1 MGRIVAIS
9 SGDLGTTRSLNE
21 YAIKM
26 IKGNTRKVLFIGT
39 ASHDAVEY
47 IDNFSKTFTELGC
60 EVRTLQLTT
69 KEYPYEELQETISW
83 ADLIY
88 VGGGDTIFMRN
99 VWKKYGVDQL
109 LKEVYEKD
117 SAVLMGISAGAI
129 CWFQCGCTDSEL
141 AEVKP
146 GATYGWANDM
156 LNLQKYAFCPHYE
169 DRVEDFATLLEE
181 KTIDGLAFES
191 NTAFVEEDG
200 RIYYIKSREA
210 AKAYRF
216 AYKEGKYHQEELRLE
231 LVRE

>member
-9 SGDLGTTRSLNE
+9 SGDLGTTRPLNE

-26 IKGNTRKVLFIGT
+26 IKGNTRKVLFLGT
-39 ASHDAVEY
+39 ASHDAVDY
-47 IDNFSKTFTELGC
+47 IDNFSKTFTEFGC
-60 EVRTLQLTT
+60 EVRALQLTT

-99 VWKKYGVDQL
+99 VWKKCGVDQL

-117 SAVLMGISAGAI
+117 RAVLMGISAGAI

-146 GATYGWANDM
+146 GAAYGWANAM
-156 LNLQKYAFCPHYE
+156 LDLHEYAYCPHYE
-169 DRVEDFATLLEE
+169 DRVEDFAVLLQE
-181 KTIDGLAFES
+181 KAIDALAFES
-191 NTAFVEEDG
+191 DTAFVEENG
-200 RIYYIKSREA
+200 RVYYIKCRED
-210 AKAYRF
+210 AKAYWF
-216 AYKEGKYHQEELRLE
+216 KYQEGKHHKEELNLT
-231 LVRE
+231 LV

>member
-9 SGDLGTTRSLNE
+9 SGDLETTRSLNE

-39 ASHDAVEY
+39 ASHDAVDY
-47 IDNFSKTFTELGC
+47 IENFSKTFTEFGC
-60 EVRTLQLTT
+60 EVRALQLTT

-83 ADLIY
+83 ADFIY

-99 VWKKYGVDQL
+99 VWKKCGVDQL
-109 LKEVYEKD
+109 LKQVYEKD
-117 SAVLMGISAGAI
+117 GAVLMGISAGAI

-146 GATYGWANDM
+146 GAIYGWANDM

-169 DRVEDFATLLEE
+169 DRVEDFAALLEE

-191 NTAFVEEDG
+191 NTAFVEENG
-200 RIYYIKSREA
+200 KVYYIKSREA

-216 AYKEGKYHQEELRLE
+216 AYQDGKYHKEELRLK
-231 LVRE
+231 LV